1 MGGDRDHP
9 VIRSGG
15 TDMMK
20 QVVAAAAGSALLAAA
35 LAVTSGA
42 TGARTQQAAFKPS
55 KVADILTRTSAE
67 AGRQRRAGRSPKGAS
82 SGAVKVSED
91 GLIDV
96 SIWARGQVAGSELAE
111 LRRLGARIDVA
122 ASGPSRRGKPAYGVV
137 SARIPFDRLD
147 GAAALDWVAAV
158 TPTMPTEVDVGPNL
172 SEGVALH
179 RADDV
184 QARGVDGTG
193 VEVGVISDG
202 VTNLAA
208 SQALGD
214 LPATGINVINAG
226 AGDEGTAMLEIVQD
240 MAPGADLAFHAT
252 GSGVAGHVT
261 ALNQLVTAGV
271 DVITEDIPFDAE
283 PAFQQGLA
291 AVTGENVAAAGVPV
305 HSSAGNQAQRHA
317 PRVVANGTGGGP
329 DGAAG
334 PFTGCALTPDNVV
347 AIAGGADTT
356 FDVTLGNNATF
367 VLQWS
372 EPRAIFPT
380 AGQGGFTDLNLYVM
394 NAALTQCLGQST
406 AGQANGVG
414 DTIEIVSLGMLNGTN
429 AKVVVDVEG
438 TSSAVAAP
446 TVDLRWRRAA
456 AVDTPARAGSLNP
469 DSNYTGV
476 ATSSAAVDA
485 QNVNGAGIGA
495 LEPYS
500 SGGPVQLRITTQCPG
515 GAAGPCTGVAGT
527 TSTALAP
534 TWSAADN
541 VDVSGVGGFGS
552 PFTGTSAAAPHAAA
566 CDALLRDETNAP
578 NAATATTNARLAA
591 TAIDFD
597 TPGPDNNTGAG
608 QLDCLLAINDPPVAD
623 AGGPYQTQEGTDVA
637 VSGAGSSDPDVG
649 DSLTYAWDFD
659 NDGFFDDATGVS
671 PSFTLVGQD
680 GVFTIRLRVT
690 DTAGATAT
698 DTSQVTVTNV
708 APTVGSIATDAP
720 KPENT
725 GVRIQGVVSD
735 PGWLDPLTATIDY
748 GDGSGPQTLTG
759 VLENVRPNATL
770 TFDVTKVYGDNGT
783 FTVTVCAAD
792 DDTTGNCNQTS
803 VQVTNVSP
811 TATIDESSTVLV
823 NGVPTFI
830 VSAGQSLTIPGRS
843 TDPGSDDLTLT
854 WIWDDGSPD
863 TSLTSLVNPPNPDPL
878 PSPSIQPRDV
888 TLSASHAFVACLYEV
903 GFRSADDDGGT
914 SPTDTVKVLV
924 TGTSAVR
931 FSAGFWHQQYRGQGR
946 RFTAATLLCYLEIVG
961 FVSDV
966 FDEVTNAATLA
977 AAESVLKPGG
987 GTTAQEQFDRQLLAV
1002 LLNFANGDPDF
1013 DELIDTDGNG
1023 LGDTPFLQV
1032 VASAEAVRLNPAS
1045 TNEQIVAAKDLL
1057 ERINLGQA

>member
-1 MGGDRDHP
+1 MERRQMATA
-9 VIRSGG
+9 VCA
-15 TDMMK
+15 
-20 QVVAAAAGSALLAAA
+20 VALTTVLAALAGSA
-35 LAVTSGA
+35 VGA
-42 TGARTQQAAFKPS
+42 PAQAQAKPS
-55 KVADILTRTSAE
+55 KVADVLERAAAE
-67 AGRQRRAGRSPKGAS
+67 AARHANAGRSPKNAS
-82 SGAVKVSED
+82 NGAVKVGAD
-91 GLIDV
+91 GAIEV
-96 SIWARGQVAGSELAE
+96 TVWARGEVGGRELAE
-111 LRRLGARIDVA
+111 LRRLGATIDVA
-122 ASGPSRRGKPAYGVV
+122 ASGVARRGKPAYGVIAA
-137 SARIPFDRLD
+137 SIPFDKLD
-147 GAAALDWVAAV
+147 AAATLGWVAAL

-184 QARGVDGTG
+184 QARGIDGTG
-193 VEVGVISDG
+193 VTVGVISDG
-202 VTNLAA
+202 VSNIAA

-214 LPATGINVINAG
+214 LPAGVNVINAG
-226 AGDEGTAMLEIVQD
+226 SGDEGTAMLEIVQD
-240 MAPGADLAFHAT
+240 MAPGAGLAFHGT
-252 GSGVAGHVT
+252 GGGVAGHVT
-261 ALNQLVTAGV
+261 AQANLVAAGV

-283 PAFQQGLA
+283 PAFQQGLVA
-291 AVTGENVAAAGVPV
+291 ATGEVVASFFGISM

-329 DGAAG
+329 DGTAG
-334 PFTGCALTPDNVV
+334 PYAGCALTPDNVV

-406 AGQANGVG
+406 GAQANGVG
-414 DTIEIVSLGMLNGTN
+414 DTIEIVSVAGMAGTN
-429 AKVVVDVEG
+429 AKLVVDVEG
-438 TSSAVAAP
+438 TSTAVATP

-456 AVDTPARAGSLNP
+456 AVDAPARAGSLNP
-469 DSNYTGV
+469 DSNYTGL
-476 ATSSAAVDA
+476 ATSAAAVDA

-515 GAAGPCTGVAGT
+515 GGAGPCAGVAGAT
-527 TSTALAP
+527 QTALAP

-578 NAATATTNARLAA
+578 NANPAVTNARLSA
-591 TAIDFD
+591 TALDFD

-623 AGGPYQTQEGTDVA
+623 AGGPYATQEGTDV
-637 VSGAGSSDPDVG
+637 VVTGAASTDPDVG

-659 NDGFFDDATGVS
+659 NDGFYDDAIGVS
-671 PSFTLVGQD
+671 PAFDRVGQD
-680 GVFTIRLRVT
+680 GVFTIGLQVT
-690 DTAGATAT
+690 DTAGATDA
-698 DTSQVTVTNV
+698 DTAQVTVTNV
-708 APTVGSIATDAP
+708 APTVGPITTDAP

-725 GVRIQGVVSD
+725 GVRIQGVISD
-735 PGWLDPLTATIDY
+735 PGWLDPLTASIDF
-748 GDGSGPQTLTG
+748 GDGAGPQPLVG

-770 TFDVTKVYGDNGT
+770 TYDVTHIWGDNGS
-783 FTVTVCAAD
+783 FTVTICAAD

-803 VQVTNVSP
+803 VQVTNVNP
-811 TATIDESSTVLV
+811 TASIDETGTVLV
-823 NGVPTFI
+823 NGIPTF
-830 VSAGQSLTIPGRS
+830 VVEAGDSLSIPGRS

-854 WIWDDGSPD
+854 WLWDDGSPD
-863 TSLTSLVNPPNPDPL
+863 TSLTSLVNPPNPDPF

-888 TLSASHAFVACLYEV
+888 TLSASHTFVACLYDV
-903 GFRSADDDGGT
+903 GFRSADDDGGV

-924 TGTSAVR
+924 TGTSAAR
-931 FSAGFWHQQYRGQGR
+931 FSAGFWHQQYRGQGSV
-946 RFTAATLLCYLEIVG
+946 FSSATLLCYLEIVA

-966 FDEVTNAATLA
+966 FNEVTDASTLA
-977 AAESVLKPGG
+977 KAEDVLKPGG
-987 GTTAQEQFDRQLLAV
+987 GTTAIEQFDRQLLAA
-1002 LLNFANGDPDF
+1002 LINFANGDPDF
-1013 DELIDTDGNG
+1013 DELIDTDANG
-1023 LGDTPFLQV
+1023 VGDTAFLQLI
-1032 VASAEAVRLNPAS
+1032 ANLEAIRLNPAS
-1045 TNEQIVAAKDLL
+1045 TNAQLVAAKEVL
-1057 ERINLGQA
+1057 ERINLEQA

>member
-1 MGGDRDHP
+1 MWKKP
-9 VIRSGG
+9 L
-15 TDMMK
+15 
-20 QVVAAAAGSALLAAA
+20 AAATCGVALLAT
-35 LAVTSGA
+35 LAVVTSA
-42 TGARTQQAAFKPS
+42 TGAQARQVAKKPS
-55 KVADILTRTSAE
+55 KVADVVVQAAAE
-67 AGRQRRAGRSPKGAS
+67 AGKQRKAGKSAKGAS
-82 SGAVKVSED
+82 SGAVKVSDE

-96 SIWARGQVAGSELAE
+96 TIWAKAQVDNSELAQ
-111 LRRLGARIDVA
+111 LRRFGARIDVSS
-122 ASGPSRRGKPAYGVV
+122 SGPSRRGKPAYGVV
-137 SARIPFDRLD
+137 AASVPYDRLD
-147 GAAALDWVAAV
+147 DVAALDWVAAV

-184 QARGVDGTG
+184 QTRGIDGTG
-193 VEVGVISDG
+193 VTVGVISDG
-202 VTNLAA
+202 VTTIAA
-208 SQALGD
+208 TQGMGGD
-214 LPATGINVINAG
+214 LPPGVNVINAG

-240 MAPGADLAFHAT
+240 MAPGAGLAFHGT
-252 GSGVAGHVT
+252 GNGVAGHVT
-261 ALNQLVTAGV
+261 ALNNLVAAGV

-291 AVTGENVAAAGVPV
+291 AVTGENVATVSGIPM

-329 DGAAG
+329 DGSAG
-334 PFTGCALTPDNVV
+334 PFAGCGLTPDNVV

-394 NAALTQCLGQST
+394 NAGLTQCLGQST
-406 AGQANGVG
+406 GGQANGVG

-446 TVDLRWRRAA
+446 TVDLRWRRAVA
-456 AVDTPARAGSLNP
+456 IDATARAGSLNP
-469 DSNYTGV
+469 DSNYTGL
-476 ATSSAAVDA
+476 ATSAAAVDA

-515 GAAGPCTGVAGT
+515 GGAGPCTGVAGAAT
-527 TSTALAP
+527 TALAP

-578 NAATATTNARLAA
+578 NANPATTNARLAS

-597 TPGPDNNTGAG
+597 SPGTDNNTGAG

-623 AGGPYQTQEGTDVA
+623 AGGPYTTQEGIDVP
-637 VSGAGSSDPDVG
+637 VTGAGSSDPDVG

-659 NDGFFDDATGVS
+659 LDGAFDDATGVA
-671 PSFTLVGQD
+671 PSFDLVGQD

-698 DTSQVTVTNV
+698 DTAQVTVTNV
-708 APTVGSIATDAP
+708 APTVGAITTDAP
-720 KPENT
+720 KPENS
-725 GVRIQGVVSD
+725 GVRIQGVISD
-735 PGWLDPLTATIDY
+735 PGWLDPLTASIDF
-748 GDGSGPQTLTG
+748 GDGSGPQPLAG

-770 TFDVTKVYGDNGT
+770 TYDVTRIYGDNGT
-783 FTVTVCAAD
+783 FTVKVCAAD
-792 DDTTGNCNQTS
+792 DDTTGTCNQTS
-803 VQVTNVSP
+803 VQVTNVNP
-811 TATIDESSTVLV
+811 TATIDDSAAVLV
-823 NGVPTFI
+823 NGVPTLI
-830 VSAGQSLTIPGRS
+830 VQAGQSLSIPGRS

-854 WIWDDGSPD
+854 WLWDDGSPN
-863 TSLTSLVNPPNPDPL
+863 TSLTSLVNPPTPEPL
-878 PSPSIQPRDV
+878 APTWTPSIQPRDV
-888 TLSASHAFVACLYEV
+888 TLSASHSFVACLYDV
-903 GFRSADDDGGT
+903 GFRSADDDGGV

-924 TGTSAVR
+924 TGTSTAR

-946 RFTAATLLCYLEIVG
+946 QFAEATLLCYLEIVG

-966 FDEVTNAATLA
+966 FDEVTDASTLA
-977 AAESVLKPGG
+977 KAEDVLKPGG
-987 GTTAQEQFDRQLLAV
+987 GTTKKEQFDRQLLAA

-1013 DELIDTDGNG
+1013 NELIDTNGNG
-1023 LGDTPFLQV
+1023 TGDTPFLQV
-1032 VASAEAVRLNPAS
+1032 VASAEAVRLDPAS
-1045 TNEQIVAAKDLL
+1045 TDAQIEAQKNLL
-1057 ERINLGQA
+1057 ERINLEQA